1 MNTYKT
7 LTLYNKHS
15 GDCRAIKTEAKPR
28 QTNTV
33 VIRKRIEETVGPSTT
48 INTREMKKPR
58 LGPGNLVQ
66 RSTEVE
72 ILEDG
77 RSSVVKETGL
87 KYLSNFIEEKFENII
102 GTFLKGTKRE
112 ICLKAFKDT

>member
-15 GDCRAIKTEAKPR
+15 GDCRTIKTEAKPR

-33 VIRKRIEETVGPSTT
+33 VIRKRIEETV
-48 INTREMKKPR
+48 NTRDMKKPR
-58 LGPGNLVQ
+58 LSTS
-66 RSTEVE
+66 STEVE

-77 RSSVVKETGL
+77 RTSVIKETGL
-87 KYLSNFIEEKFENII
+87 NNLQN
-102 GTFLKGTKRE
+102 FLKISNEGCPFE
-112 ICLKAFKDT
+112 I

>member
-15 GDCRAIKTEAKPR
+15 GDCRTIKTEAKPR

-33 VIRKRIEETVGPSTT
+33 VIRKRIEETV
-48 INTREMKKPR
+48 NTRDMKKPR
-58 LGPGNLVQ
+58 LSTS
-66 RSTEVE
+66 STEVE

-77 RSSVVKETGL
+77 RTSVIKETGL
-87 KYLSNFIEEKFENII
+87 NHLPNFKNI
-102 GTFLKGTKRE
+102 FLNG
-112 ICLKAFKDT
+112 CPFSL

>member
-15 GDCRAIKTEAKPR
+15 GDCRAIKTEPKLR

-33 VIRKRIEETVGPSTT
+33 LIRKRIEETVGPTSTS
-48 INTREMKKPR
+48 NTREMKKPR
-58 LGPGNLVQ
+58 LISGTLG
-66 RSTEVE
+66 STEVE

-77 RSSVVKETGL
+77 RSSVIKETGL
-87 KYLSNFIEEKFENII
+87 KYLLYFWGGFAEIFFIFGQI
-102 GTFLKGTKRE
+102 
-112 ICLKAFKDT
+112 

>member
-15 GDCRAIKTEAKPR
+15 GDCRAIKTIEPKPR

-33 VIRKRIEETVGPSTT
+33 VIRKRIEETVGPSTS

-58 LGPGNLVQ
+58 LGTGNQGQ

-77 RSSVVKETGL
+77 RSSVIKEAGL
-87 KYLSNFIEEKFENII
+87 KYLPNFIEE
-102 GTFLKGTKRE
+102 
-112 ICLKAFKDT
+112 

>member
-15 GDCRAIKTEAKPR
+15 GDCRTINIKTESKPR

-33 VIRKRIEETVGPSTT
+33 VIRKRIEETVGPSTS

-58 LGPGNLVQ
+58 LGTGNQGQ

-77 RSSVVKETGL
+77 RSSVIKETGL
-87 KYLSNFIEEKFENII
+87 KYLHNFEEE
-102 GTFLKGTKRE
+102 
-112 ICLKAFKDT
+112 